1 MLRKTIELTPK
12 NVAQFLQ
19 SYDHFLFD
27 CDGVLWRGQENSVP
41 KAEKFVNLLR
51 ELVKYMS
58 HMSGCKNAKLISFLS
73 KKKRKKT
80 FISSPTIAQ
89 HRDLT
94 MSKN

>member
-12 NVAQFLQ
+12 NVVQFLQ

-51 ELVKYMS
+51 ELVKGLS
-58 HMSGCKNAKLISFLS
+58 DFKNAK
-73 KKKRKKT
+73 KY
-80 FISSPTIAQ
+80 
-89 HRDLT
+89 
-94 MSKN
+94 